1 MKCVQLDIN
10 LYLVWSSFTRICE
23 LLWKD
28 FCRRADDWPFVRNK
42 EALGVPGS
50 PQVGKI
56 IDIHHP
62 YRCQKLF
69 LDHLWQVYVYFQS
82 FFVDIMKTCCFFITP
97 HHFDIFSYV
106 TSFFLAESAP
116 SLESFLFAGWQVL
129 DQFDL
134 RPINFTTWGS
144 TPILKV
150 VVHLN
155 EFQLQLTN
163 MKKVTNIE
171 NGCQNHFIQ
180 A

>member
-1 MKCVQLDIN
+1 MKCVQLDLTI
-10 LYLVWSSFTRICE
+10 FTSCD
-23 LLWKD
+23 LLSQEFVIFFEKIL
-28 FCRRADDWPFVRNK
+28 CRRADDWPFVRNK

-134 RPINFTTWGS
+134 RTINSTIKTSTTWGS
-144 TPILKV
+144 TPI
-150 VVHLN
+150 
-155 EFQLQLTN
+155 
-163 MKKVTNIE
+163 
-171 NGCQNHFIQ
+171 
-180 A
+180 